1 MLDNFSETEKYI
13 LPSFLNLLQS
23 EDIKIDFAEQNLDNK
38 SEFDIT
44 ISPHGKKFIKQ
55 TKKIDKHFN
64 FHSFLN
70 KVLVLTVEQYTKEE
84 EKENAS
90 QS

>member
-38 SEFDIT
+38 SQFDIT

-64 FHSFLN
+64 FHSFLD
-70 KVLVLTVEQYTKEE
+70 KILALTVEQYAK

>member
-38 SEFDIT
+38 SQFDIT

-64 FHSFLN
+64 FHSFLD
-70 KVLVLTVEQYTKEE
+70 KVLALTVEQYAK